1 MRCKFFG
8 FNVCSLI
15 QHRRLDE
22 IALLARG
29 FPFHFLLGTR
39 LRAVPSEAVRRQ
51 THIGDHDYYHF
62 GYGRGPFTN
71 RAAGVTIGVRR
82 RDLGLRVHRVL
93 PGPAAALGRA
103 GMVRVVTGSLDVTA
117 IAIYFPPPG
126 PRSGTATW
134 RRTVDV
140 LLEWLNGLLDTT
152 PERSTPIIF
161 TDLNDSFAVDET
173 SCSFSCIG
181 PYVQSRMGYAA
192 RGLREVL
199 HRHHFACATT
209 FFKIAPTYNGEKS
222 STWIDHYALPAGA
235 LPRVSKLITMT
246 KAARQLQLYPSKGIL
261 RDHSPVLLEA
271 DLGVPSLRSSQI
283 SASWNFDAIETALQ
297 TPGLREGFLE
307 EANLALQRAA
317 PSYLGYF
324 ESNMIDAGY
333 ASFLDALAPI
343 AKKHFGRARRTPGAE
358 LAQHRLQVRRLLRG
372 RAVLRAM
379 GLPHCHYDFQIRDF
393 TNRIR
398 GIYRTVPHA
407 APAEYDH
414 GCIPR
419 RRRENAILGTQ
430 ILADRLRSARVWH
443 IAVFDDM
450 KNAFG
455 CCEHKR
461 MNQGLLEYLPAGD
474 VALLSD
480 RRTTHLLHLEGVDRP
495 TTLHLQ
501 SGALMGDPS
510 APDEFRVD
518 FARPLQEWLA
528 QFQDPALCVSCPV
541 FGREV
546 YAGLFKYVDDLA
558 YFLLLQEGALSEAVA
573 TAREAQAKLGNALA
587 AYGHKQNTSK
597 QVLVPRLC
605 GYKATRQFYAAEVI
619 SLLFGRV
626 GFENAPTLSEGRLTV
641 HANPFAVRFVTD
653 VYRLELLTDYEDW
666 RSVWGE
672 DIHALF
678 HDDYISHQFLAAD
691 VSVLR
696 KIWQSGKTELDIIDF
711 GPCLSASIT
720 FASGTCLSYL
730 RDGLA
735 MATPKPKWMLEKRP
749 PGAEAEG
756 APVLAKAKGG
766 GPPQKDKGGKSSA
779 PTPGS
784 ASDAAA
790 ASGPNSKQQRNR
802 HLGQIKDMGFT
813 KKQANFINVMV
824 KQTLMTTQLVREL
837 WAAGVD
843 TYFLTA
849 DLPEIEAV
857 QEAGATY
864 SHEVRAR
871 GKGRQL
877 GPPHLH
883 IFNGFVTKLLE
894 RGPALGQRT
903 HAMLKDW
910 HARVWCELQPHDLY
924 DMVRLFRVTKCYD
937 QNKRK
942 LHLMMRDVA
951 QPSVPPESDEQQL
964 PSPLTVRGLLQK
976 ALEEIGGRRALGAAP
991 PARAGAGAQAAP
1003 LGDAAPCEDLEE
1015 LRQKMCSTLQGALE
1029 GGRLGAA
1036 TEADVVA
1043 PMEVEEQRASPPAER
1058 QSAAAPSKDESLE
1071 AIRNEALA
1079 ALARGAE
1086 DGSLEKALAEVRVE
1100 RAAEAAEEG
1109 QGLEQEELRAQ

>member
-1 MRCKFFG
+1 PPAEFA
-8 FNVCSLI
+8 
-15 QHRRLDE
+15 E
-22 IALLARG
+22 LASR
-29 FPFHFLLGTR
+29 F
-39 LRAVPSEAVRRQ
+39 E
-51 THIGDHDYYHF
+51 
-62 GYGRGPFTN
+62 
-71 RAAGVTIGVRR
+71 
-82 RDLGLRVHRVL
+82 GL
-93 PGPAAALGRA
+93 
-103 GMVRVVTGSLDVTA
+103 VVTGSRSEILLRPDRNAKQMKTEQTVKAIKREGNAEPIIRWASANIIAEDFDRGVLEQQIKAQIIHEAEETQWCLLHNTRAVERRQSQVCSLPSIYMEREFPPAPGTRPVPVGTA
-117 IAIYFPPPG
+117 ILA
-126 PRSGTATW
+126 
-134 RRTVDV
+134 
-140 LLEWLNGLLDTT
+140 
-152 PERSTPIIF
+152 
-161 TDLNDSFAVDET
+161 
-173 SCSFSCIG
+173 
-181 PYVQSRMGYAA
+181 
-192 RGLREVL
+192 
-199 HRHHFACATT
+199 
-209 FFKIAPTYNGEKS
+209 
-222 STWIDHYALPAGA
+222 A

-283 SASWNFDAIETALQ
+283 LASWNFDAIETALQ

-358 LAQHRLQVRRLLRG
+358 LAQHRLQVRRFLRG

-379 GLPHCHYDFQIRDF
+379 GLPHCHYDFQIRDL

-398 GIYRTVPHA
+398 WEPLPGASIGRSHTLRLRSTTMDAYRDAGERMPF
-407 APAEYDH
+407 
-414 GCIPR
+414 
-419 RRRENAILGTQ
+419 LGTQ

-443 IAVFDDM
+443 IAVFDDT

-587 AYGHKQNTSK
+587 AYGYKQNTSK

-653 VYRLELLTDYEDW
+653 VYRLELLTDYGDW

-678 HDDYISHQFLAAD
+678 HDDYISHCSF
-691 VSVLR
+691 
-696 KIWQSGKTELDIIDF
+696 W
-711 GPCLSASIT
+711 IT

-849 DLPEIEAV
+849 DLPEIEAA

-871 GKGRQL
+871 GKGHQL

-910 HARVWCELQPHDLY
+910 HGRVWCELQPHDLY

-991 PARAGAGAQAAP
+991 PGAMEEILQNAVDAKDSRCSKLQASGVPCFQLAVAGLPRLDSWHTGLANLAADRVLGLQTIVDGKFTISVEGDFMGLDGSNEEAVNTRDGIIARTDVVELELAKVAAKKRRTPAGAVDGGGAPGAER
-1003 LGDAAPCEDLEE
+1003 LERRLEE
-1015 LRQKMCSTLQGALE
+1015 QRLRRDAMARGQG
-1029 GGRLGAA
+1029 GPGPRRSSRRGFDG
-1036 TEADVVA
+1036 ADVVGVSGTVA
-1043 PMEVEEQRASPPAER
+1043 PH
-1058 QSAAAPSKDESLE
+1058 D
-1071 AIRNEALA
+1071 
-1079 ALARGAE
+1079 GAE
-1086 DGSLEKALAEVRVE
+1086 LIHCLDP
-1100 RAAEAAEEG
+1100 
-1109 QGLEQEELRAQ
+1109 